1 MKTFKEYLGM
11 PSVGIGPAADINK
24 PMASLNSPHQFYPN
38 KRYATTFSQYK
49 GPGMGTIKPMLT
61 ANKESDKALHLKL
74 IAKALKTMAGSQ
86 KQKEIKQQINVI
98 RKRLGLEPVNEISD
112 KLKSKVLQRK
122 IDRAKTKMLSKK
134 RLQQP

>member
-1 MKTFKEYLGM
+1 M
-11 PSVGIGPAADINK
+11 PV
-24 PMASLNSPHQFYPN
+24 
-38 KRYATTFSQYK
+38 
-49 GPGMGTIKPMLT
+49 
-61 ANKESDKALHLKL
+61 
-74 IAKALKTMAGSQ
+74 SQ

>member
-1 MKTFKEYLGM
+1 
-11 PSVGIGPAADINK
+11 
-24 PMASLNSPHQFYPN
+24 
-38 KRYATTFSQYK
+38 
-49 GPGMGTIKPMLT
+49 MGTIKPMLT
-61 ANKESDKALHLKL
+61 ANIESDKALHIKL
-74 IAKALKTMAGSQ
+74 IAKALKTMPGSQ

>member
-1 MKTFKEYLGM
+1 M
-11 PSVGIGPAADINK
+11 P
-24 PMASLNSPHQFYPN
+24 
-38 KRYATTFSQYK
+38 
-49 GPGMGTIKPMLT
+49 
-61 ANKESDKALHLKL
+61 
-74 IAKALKTMAGSQ
+74 GSQ

>member
-61 ANKESDKALHLKL
+61 ANKESDKALHIKL
-74 IAKALKTMAGSQ
+74 IA
-86 KQKEIKQQINVI
+86 
-98 RKRLGLEPVNEISD
+98 
-112 KLKSKVLQRK
+112 
-122 IDRAKTKMLSKK
+122 
-134 RLQQP
+134 